1 MIPKS
6 VAVEIHPQAC
16 LLGSIV
22 SERYLAQVCF
32 LFFFFSFCAGSH
44 FLKFIGHKDPEELIA
59 NKEMRALL
67 Q

>member
-1 MIPKS
+1 MS
-6 VAVEIHPQAC
+6 VKLCRIREIF
-16 LLGSIV
+16 GSG
-22 SERYLAQVCF
+22 
-32 LFFFFSFCAGSH
+32 LFFVFFSFCAGSH